1 MRFYFAATPALL
13 CLACPGTP
21 KPDDTGKHTG
31 EETGEE
37 TATETGEETGEET
50 GDHTGDTGDTGDTGE
65 PEPVSPCFVQ
75 STLTAT
81 QLLDLPGANIVG
93 ATTDDS
99 GNLYLADQAGAR
111 IIEVDASGQVN
122 ELVTGVNELGQ
133 GISEL
138 ELVGNNL
145 YFSEANTGAIF
156 KIDLAGTFPVAYSS
170 LTAFIQ
176 DNFNDPG
183 GLTSDSSG
191 NLYISSVESGTDPG
205 YISKIDPSG
214 TLLELSWAS
223 LDGSWPTLT
232 VDEADNIYTVE
243 TNGITQ
249 ITPAQMSAS
258 VISNIH
264 GPVGLT
270 YQDGCLYFTDDDGVK
285 QFDFSTNPPFQI
297 FDHTAVGVVI
307 PEPTRILVDG
317 LQQITYL
324 STTTLWRLQ

>member
-1 MRFYFAATPALL
+1 MRFYLAATPALL
-13 CLACPGTP
+13 CLACPGTSM
-21 KPDDTGKHTG
+21 PDDTGEKHTG

-37 TATETGEETGEET
+37 TATETG
-50 GDHTGDTGDTGDTGE
+50 DHTGDTGDPD
-65 PEPVSPCFVQ
+65 PISPCFVQ

-81 QLLDLPGANIVG
+81 QFLDLPGANIVG
-93 ATTDDS
+93 AITDDS

-111 IIEVDASGQVN
+111 IIEVDTSGQVN
-122 ELVTGVNELGQ
+122 ELVTGVNELGV

-138 ELVGNNL
+138 ELLGNDL

-156 KIDLAGTFPVAYSS
+156 KIDLTDTFPVAYSS
-170 LTAFIQ
+170 LTPFIH

-183 GLTSDSSG
+183 GLTSDASG
-191 NLYISSVESGTDPG
+191 NIYISSVESATAQG

-214 TLLELSWAS
+214 TLLELGWAT
-223 LDGSWPTLT
+223 LDGSWPTLAT
-232 VDEADNIYTVE
+232 DEADNIYTVE
-243 TNGITQ
+243 TNDITQ
-249 ITPAQMSAS
+249 ITPAQIAS
-258 VISNIH
+258 QVVSNIH
-264 GPVGLT
+264 GPVGLA

-285 QFDFSTNPPFQI
+285 QFDFSANPPFQI

-324 STTTLWRLQ
+324 STTTIWRLQ